1 MRFPGQESDFG
12 SVLLG
17 SATETPRRQR
27 IRIQLLITVSV
38 LTANAIGAGIAMLL
52 VVVGIPEPSVL
63 EPEFWWINFIAAPVY
78 VAVAFCFGW
87 AFGTARVL
95 RHLRWAL
102 RDERPTPQQA
112 RWALRAPWVLTRMQL
127 LLWFI
132 AGVLFTLCYGISDPE
147 LIPKIALV
155 VGLSGAVVSA
165 ISYLLVEFALRPV
178 AAQALEAGYPG
189 IKRRSRLRT
198 RVMLS
203 WVLGSGIP
211 IFGTMLVAF
220 FSVFRDTTSKTDVFV
235 AVMVLGVIGLF
246 TGFLLNYLS
255 ISAIK
260 APVGSVQQAMTKV
273 SAGDNDVRVV
283 VYDGT
288 ELGDL
293 QRGFNL
299 MVEGLGER
307 ERMRDLFGR
316 HVGRDVAEAA
326 LAQNP
331 ELGGTERYVA
341 VVFVDVIGST
351 ALAASR
357 PPDEVVTL
365 LNKFFAV
372 VVAAVES
379 HSGLVNKFQGD
390 AVLAAF
396 GAPLELDDPASAALS
411 TAREISERLSGEVPE
426 LAAGIGVAYGPVVAG
441 NVGAIERFEYTVI
454 GDAVNEAAR
463 LSEFAKRDPT
473 TPVASGRAI
482 GSATESEAAYW
493 RRSESTLLRGRS
505 EETEVYVATSDNDL
519 YAAQSTGEAGHD
531 QRSRG

>member
-1 MRFPGQESDFG
+1 MKFPGQESDFG
-12 SVLLG
+12 SALLG
-17 SATETPRRQR
+17 SATDTPRRRR

-38 LTANAIGAGIAMLL
+38 LTANAIGAGIAILL

-63 EPEFWWINFIAAPVY
+63 GPELWWVNYIAVPVY
-78 VAVAFCFGW
+78 VAVAFGFGW
-87 AFGTARVL
+87 AFGTSRVL
-95 RHLRWAL
+95 GHLQWAL
-102 RDERPTPQQA
+102 RDEQPTPEQA
-112 RWALRAPWVLTRMQL
+112 RWALRAPWVLTRMQM

-132 AGVLFTLCYGISDPE
+132 AGVFFTLCYGILDPG

-155 VGLSGAVVSA
+155 VGLSGAVVCA

-189 IKRRSRLRT
+189 TKRRSRLRT
-198 RVMLS
+198 RATLS

-211 IFGTMLVAF
+211 IVGTMLVAF
-220 FSVFRDTTSKTDVFV
+220 FSVLRDTTTKTDVFV

-246 TGFLLNYLS
+246 TGLLLNYLS

-260 APVGSVQQAMTKV
+260 APVGSVRRAMTKV
-273 SAGDNDVRVV
+273 SGGDNDVRVV

-299 MVEGLGER
+299 MVTGLGER

-331 ELGGTERYVA
+331 ELGGTERFVA
-341 VVFVDVIGST
+341 IVFIDVIGST
-351 ALAASR
+351 AIAASR
-357 PPDEVVTL
+357 PPNEVVTL

-372 VVAAVES
+372 VVSAVES

-396 GAPLELDDPASAALS
+396 GAPLELDDPATAALS
-411 TAREISERLSGEVPE
+411 TAREISVRLAGEIPE
-426 LAAGIGVAYGPVVAG
+426 LAAGIGVAYGSVVAG
-441 NVGAIERFEYTVI
+441 NIGAIQRFEYTVI

-463 LSEFAKRDPT
+463 LSEYAKQDPSR
-473 TPVASGRAI
+473 PVASGRAI
-482 GSATESEAAYW
+482 ASATDTEAAQW
-493 RRSESTLLRGRS
+493 SRFDSILLRGRS
-505 EETEVYVATSDNDL
+505 EETEIFAAVADTDHP
-519 YAAQSTGEAGHD
+519 T
-531 QRSRG
+531 SRGTGDEVNQGSAR